1 MSTPVP
7 HTQIER
13 TILTVL
19 EETKPYLVPRK
30 VLFGHTSTAAV
41 RPITEA
47 EFDAA
52 LDSLVKKEPPQI
64 VALKTDDATKY
75 KITAAGEA
83 RLLE

>member
-1 MSTPVP
+1 MSKPVP

-13 TILTVL
+13 TILQVL
-19 EETKPYLVPRK
+19 DETKPYLVPAN

-41 RPITEA
+41 RPITRA

-52 LDSLVKKEPPQI
+52 LDTLLAKEPPQI
-64 VALKTDDATKY
+64 FAGKTDDTVKY
-75 KITAAGEA
+75 KITSAGEA